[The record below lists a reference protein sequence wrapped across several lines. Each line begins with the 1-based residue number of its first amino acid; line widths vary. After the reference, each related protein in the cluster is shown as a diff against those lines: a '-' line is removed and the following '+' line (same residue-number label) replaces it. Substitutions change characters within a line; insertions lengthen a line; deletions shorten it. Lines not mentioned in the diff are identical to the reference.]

1 MTKHAP
7 TIAASI
13 GGALLIPIAAAMH
26 VGLSPLAVMR
36 LAILGAALAQLAIVD
51 LRERRIPNR
60 IVLPATIICTAL
72 SIAGGTQISTGLIL
86 AAGLVAL
93 LLAVSLAT
101 PAVLGMGDVK
111 LALLLLAALGGL
123 ASVALL
129 LTLELYALLA
139 TILLVRRGR
148 SIFGS
153 TLPLA
158 PIATVGCFVVL
169 LI

>member
-1 MTKHAP
+1 
-7 TIAASI
+7 
-13 GGALLIPIAAAMH
+13 
-26 VGLSPLAVMR
+26 
-36 LAILGAALAQLAIVD
+36 
-51 LRERRIPNR
+51 
-60 IVLPATIICTAL
+60 
-72 SIAGGTQISTGLIL
+72 
-86 AAGLVAL
+86 
-93 LLAVSLAT
+93 
-101 PAVLGMGDVK
+101 VLGMGDVK